1 MILSNLISNAV
12 KYTNNCGIIDIG
24 MDEDCFYIKNS
35 YIESQIELNKDT
47 SHGLGLYI
55 VCNLF
60 HYRKATAEVKELLK
74 DSLNW
79 KNYTN

>member
-1 MILSNLISNAV
+1 DFKIKEVFGIWPLNLIPL
-12 KYTNNCGIIDIG
+12 G

-55 VCNLF
+55 VNNLLNNYQIDYEIIQNQNTYLF
-60 HYRKATAEVKELLK
+60 KIYKK
-74 DSLNW
+74 DSQL
-79 KNYTN
+79 